1 MCGTNKPPFSRNI
14 LLINKFSDNPP
25 GHVSGT
31 VGSRDPRKTWP
42 CPSWGPPCY
51 RGRSSRLFWTVI
63 ARERM
68 HFVSYVAWEWGQR
81 LHWLW
86 NQSIKIFV
94 TETVFYL
101 RQLRVHVIDD
111 TLKICKIILLV
122 QKVPRWSFFD
132 QIKKGAEISWQQ
144 LSLLMKLIRLAF
156 MYLKIL
162 NYCNL
167 NKKFISVIM

>member
-1 MCGTNKPPFSRNI
+1 MICFCCCRLQYRYFLVFTYGTDDVLYVSLRGCKMCGTNKPPFSRNI

-51 RGRSSRLFWTVI
+51 RGRSSRLCWTVI

-68 HFVSYVAWEWGQR
+68 HFDSYVAWEWGQR

-101 RQLRVHVIDD
+101 RQLRGHVIDD
-111 TLKICKIILLV
+111 TRKISLNRFAC
-122 QKVPRWSFFD
+122 SE
-132 QIKKGAEISWQQ
+132 GA
-144 LSLLMKLIRLAF
+144 
-156 MYLKIL
+156 
-162 NYCNL
+162 
-167 NKKFISVIM
+167 

>member
-25 GHVSGT
+25 CHVSGT

-68 HFVSYVAWEWGQR
+68 HFDSYVAWEWGQR

-94 TETVFYL
+94 TEMVFYL

-111 TLKICKIILLV
+111 TLKICKIIPQVLIFNLLPSAILWEFST
-122 QKVPRWSFFD
+122 KD
-132 QIKKGAEISWQQ
+132 
-144 LSLLMKLIRLAF
+144 LIEHIVFPLFWITCR
-156 MYLKIL
+156 KQS
-162 NYCNL
+162 N
-167 NKKFISVIM
+167 